1 MNIPRIIRR
10 MRIALTDKRFKE
22 SRRRE
27 RFLTNVLG
35 TRSFSR
41 LTIQEKILALGRL
54 MMVFERDFGFVPK
67 RVQRTFTELNARL
80 NRDLYQRLEHWT

>member
-1 MNIPRIIRR
+1 